1 LVSIRARS
9 VAMPEGK
16 IVKALSGFYYVLQD
30 KNLIQ
35 CRGRGVFRKNKI
47 SPLVGDEVVFQA
59 ENDLEGY
66 ILEVKER
73 KNELIRPPIANV
85 DQAILVFSAVEPD
98 FSTVLLDRFLVLVE
112 FNHIEPLI
120 CITKIDLTN
129 NDQMQMISEYAK
141 QYKKAGYEVILTSS
155 ETEAGIEQ
163 LNPHIEN
170 KISVF
175 AGQSGVGKSS
185 LLNVLRPD
193 LELKTNDISSHLGRG
208 KHTTRHV
215 ELMKIGNGLIADT
228 PGFSSLE
235 FTNIETED
243 LSYCFP
249 ELQRA
254 SENCKFRGCLHVT
267 EPKCAVKSA
276 VESGEIPAYRYEHY
290 LDFLQE
296 IKDRK
301 PRY

>member
-1 LVSIRARS
+1 MTRS

-16 IVKALSGFYYVLQD
+16 IVKALSGFYYVLDDD
-30 KNLIQ
+30 KLIQ

-47 SPLVGDEVVFQA
+47 TPLVGDEVVFQA

-66 ILEVKER
+66 IMEVKTR

-112 FNHIEPLI
+112 FNRIEPLI
-120 CITKIDLTN
+120 CITKMDLTN
-129 NDQMQMISEYAK
+129 EEQQKKIKIYAE
-141 QYKKAGYEVILTSS
+141 QYSSSGYKVILTSS
-155 ETEAGIEQ
+155 ETEAGVE
-163 LNPHIEN
+163 LLSPHIDN

-193 LELKTNDISSHLGRG
+193 LDLKTNDISSHLGRG

-215 ELMKIGNGLIADT
+215 ELIKIGNGLIADT

-235 FTNIETED
+235 FTNIEAED
-243 LSYCFP
+243 LTSCFP
-249 ELQRA
+249 EMQRA
-254 SENCKFRGCLHVT
+254 SENCKFRGCLHGT
-267 EPKCAVKSA
+267 EPKCGVKHA
-276 VESGEIPAYRYEHY
+276 VESGEIPRYRYEHY
-290 LDFLQE
+290 LNFLQE

>member
-1 LVSIRARS
+1 
-9 VAMPEGK
+9 MPEGK
-16 IVKALSGFYYVLQD
+16 IVKALSGFYYVLGND
-30 KNLIQ
+30 KLIQ

-47 SPLVGDEVVFQA
+47 TPLVGDEVVFQA

-66 ILEVKER
+66 IMEVKTR

-112 FNHIEPLI
+112 FNRIEPLI
-120 CITKIDLTN
+120 CITKMDLTTDN
-129 NDQMQMISEYAK
+129 EQKMIKDYTE
-141 QYKKAGYEVILTSS
+141 QYTAAGYKVILTSS
-155 ETEAGIEQ
+155 ETEAGIE
-163 LNPHIEN
+163 LLSPHVDN

-215 ELMKIGNGLIADT
+215 ELIKIGNGLIADT

-243 LSYCFP
+243 LTSCFP
-249 ELQRA
+249 EIQRA
-254 SENCKFRGCLHVT
+254 SENCKFRGCLHGT
-267 EPKCAVKSA
+267 EPKCGVKQAVDN
-276 VESGEIPAYRYEHY
+276 GEIPTYRYEHY

>member
-1 LVSIRARS
+1 
-9 VAMPEGK
+9 MPEGK
-16 IVKALSGFYYVLQD
+16 IVKALSGFYYVLHNE
-30 KNLIQ
+30 NLIQ

-47 SPLVGDEVVFQA
+47 TPLVGDEVVFQA

-66 ILEVKER
+66 ILEVKDR

-120 CITKIDLTN
+120 CITKMDLTTQ
-129 NDQMQMISEYAK
+129 DQKQMISKYAD
-141 QYKKAGYEVILTSS
+141 QYKAAGYEVILTSS
-155 ETEAGIEQ
+155 ETEAGIER

-215 ELMKIGNGLIADT
+215 ELIKIGNGLIADT

-235 FTNIETED
+235 FTSIEAED
-243 LSYCFP
+243 LTFCFP

-254 SENCKFRGCLHVT
+254 SENCKFRGCFHVT

-276 VESGEIPAYRYEHY
+276 VESGEIPMYRYNHY
-290 LDFLQE
+290 VDFLQE

>member
-1 LVSIRARS
+1 
-9 VAMPEGK
+9 MPEGK
-16 IVKALSGFYYVLQD
+16 IVKALSGFYYVLHI
-30 KNLIQ
+30 NSIIQ

-47 SPLVGDEVVFQA
+47 TPLVGDEVVFQA

-73 KNELIRPPIANV
+73 KNELVRPPIANV

-98 FSTVLLDRFLVLVE
+98 FSTVLLDRFLVLIE

-120 CITKIDLTN
+120 CITKMDLPTSE
-129 NDQMQMISEYAK
+129 QKLMISEYAK
-141 QYKKAGYEVILTSS
+141 QYRAAGYEVILTSS
-155 ETEAGIEQ
+155 ETATGIEK
-163 LNPHIEN
+163 LNPHVEN

-215 ELMKIGNGLIADT
+215 ELIKIGNGLIADT

-235 FTNIETED
+235 FNNIDTED
-243 LSYCFP
+243 LTACFP
-249 ELQRA
+249 ELQKA
-254 SENCKFRGCLHVT
+254 SKNCKFRGCLHVT
-267 EPKCAVKSA
+267 EPKCGVKQGA
-276 VESGEIPAYRYEHY
+276 DSGEIPAYRYEHY

>member
-1 LVSIRARS
+1 
-9 VAMPEGK
+9 MPHGK
-16 IVKALSGFYYVLQD
+16 IVKALSGFYYVKD
-30 KNLIQ
+30 NEKLIQ

-47 SPLVGDEVVFQA
+47 TPLVGDEVEYQA

-66 ILEVKER
+66 ILEVFER
-73 KNELIRPPIANV
+73 KNELVRPPICNV

-98 FSTVLLDRFLVLVE
+98 FSPTLLDRFLVLIEANDISPIIVISKVDLIPSDEVRESVE
-112 FNHIEPLI
+112 SF
-120 CITKIDLTN
+120 
-129 NDQMQMISEYAK
+129 AK
-141 QYKKAGYEVILTSS
+141 DYQNAGYTVLLTSTVES
-155 ETEAGIEQ
+155 TVEKDLLPY
-163 LNPHIEN
+163 LNEH
-170 KISVF
+170 ISVF

-215 ELMKIGNGLIADT
+215 ELISVGTGFVADT
-228 PGFSSLE
+228 PGFSSLD
-235 FTNIETED
+235 FTGIEVED

-249 ELQRA
+249 EMRTR
-254 SENCKFRGCLHVT
+254 SGDCKFRGCTHVK
-267 EPKCAVKSA
+267 EPKCAVKEA
-276 VESGEIPAYRYEHY
+276 VAEGEIPQYRYDHY
-290 LDFLQE
+290 LTFVEE

>member
-1 LVSIRARS
+1 M
-9 VAMPEGK
+9 AMPEGK
-16 IVKALSGFYYVLQD
+16 IVKALSGFYYVLH
-30 KNLIQ
+30 NEELIQ
-35 CRGRGVFRKNKI
+35 CRGRGVFRKNKVT
-47 SPLVGDEVVFQA
+47 PLVGDEVVFQA
-59 ENDLEGY
+59 ENELEGY

-73 KNELIRPPIANV
+73 KNELVRPPIANV
-85 DQAILVFSAVEPD
+85 DQAILVFSAVEPG

-120 CITKIDLTN
+120 CITKMDLTN
-129 NDQMQMISEYAK
+129 NEQNKLIMEYAQ
-141 QYKKAGYEVILTSS
+141 QYRSAGYEVILTSS
-155 ETEAGIEQ
+155 ETESGIEQ
-163 LNPHIEN
+163 LNPHLN
-170 KISVF
+170 HKISVF

-215 ELMKIGNGLIADT
+215 ELIEIGEGLVADT

-235 FTNIETED
+235 FTNIEAED
-243 LSYCFP
+243 LTACFP
-249 ELQRA
+249 ELLQK
-254 SENCKFRGCLHVT
+254 SENCKFRGCLHIS
-267 EPKCAVKSA
+267 EPKCGVKQA

-290 LDFLQE
+290 VDFLQE

>member
-1 LVSIRARS
+1 
-9 VAMPEGK
+9 MPEGK
-16 IVKALSGFYYVLQD
+16 IVKALSGFYYVLHNE
-30 KNLIQ
+30 NLIQ
-35 CRGRGVFRKNKI
+35 CRGRGIFRKNKI
-47 SPLVGDEVVFQA
+47 TPLVGDEVVFQA

-120 CITKIDLTN
+120 CITKMDLTTQ
-129 NDQMQMISEYAK
+129 DQKQMISNYAD
-141 QYKKAGYEVILTSS
+141 QYKAAGYEVILTSS
-155 ETEAGIEQ
+155 ETEAGIER

-215 ELMKIGNGLIADT
+215 ELIKIGNGLIADT

-235 FTNIETED
+235 FTSIEAED
-243 LSYCFP
+243 LTFCFP

-254 SENCKFRGCLHVT
+254 SENCKFRGCFHVT

-276 VESGEIPAYRYEHY
+276 VDSGEIPRYRYEHY
-290 LDFLQE
+290 VDFLQE